1 MGPCMQLSLS
11 CPSTDKLTLGGP
23 ISTEETQAA
32 VLGYDEKIR
41 WTPSSEKVGRTIN
54 FPSIAINKLPS
65 K

>member
-1 MGPCMQLSLS
+1 MQLSLS